1 MGILWNDAPDCL
13 CGGSGVLT
21 VDERTRYGWQRSE
34 EACDCAA
41 GRGHAGER
49 VAEVGA
55 LGGADEPPKG
65 APAPIPGCPSY
76 FETIAHDV
84 YLSPKTIAHLR
95 RLAGAS

>member
-1 MGILWNDAPDCL
+1 MGILWNDAIRMDWDWNDD
-13 CGGSGVLT
+13 
-21 VDERTRYGWQRSE
+21 DET
-34 EACDCAA
+34 A
-41 GRGHAGER
+41 GRGHVVGQR

-65 APAPIPGCPSY
+65 APAPIPGCLSY

-95 RLAGAS
+95 RLAGVS